1 MHAFEIEYSI
11 FGGFVILSGLVM
23 VVIYSLTNPW
33 WRTHVGRMMITYA
46 LAEVAMSSLLMFTV
60 VFHWAPHWF
69 RAIWFGLQT
78 VVGCTFWFQTLV
90 IIKLHL
96 EQAQLKRTRQ

>member
-11 FGGFVILSGLVM
+11 FGGFVILAGLTMIVA
-23 VVIYSLTNPW
+23 YSVTNPW
-33 WRTHVGRMMITYA
+33 WRTHLGRMMVTYA
-46 LAEVAMSSLLMFTV
+46 AAEVAMSSLLMFTV

-78 VVGCTFWFQTLV
+78 VVGLTLCYQTFTIV
-90 IIKLHL
+90 RLHL
-96 EQAQLKRTRQ
+96 ERRRGEVRQ